1 MGRTAIRAQRVPSS
15 VRPLPP
21 PRPSS
26 RSTKNRRF
34 LVKKKSLK
42 SRAEKLAQILEELA
56 IAKSK
61 EDMAASRQLRS
72 RGRIS
77 ELFKRLEQTVEC
89 LREAGGR
96 TEEARRLY
104 IARWPELQEASA
116 SKQFSR
122 ALKVLETIFDG
133 D

>member
-1 MGRTAIRAQRVPSS
+1 M
-15 VRPLPP
+15 PP
-21 PRPSS
+21 PRPTS
-26 RSTKNRRF
+26 RRPDENRRF
-34 LVKKKSLK
+34 PVKKKSLK

-61 EDMAASRQLRS
+61 EDLAAFGQLHS

-89 LREAGGR
+89 LKEAGGR

-104 IARWPELQEASA
+104 IARSSELQKASA

-122 ALKVLETIFDG
+122 ALKVLETICDS

>member
-1 MGRTAIRAQRVPSS
+1 M
-15 VRPLPP
+15 
-21 PRPSS
+21 
-26 RSTKNRRF
+26 
-34 LVKKKSLK
+34 KKKSIK
-42 SRAEKLAQILEELA
+42 SRTEKLRQILEELV

-61 EDMAASRQLRS
+61 EDLAAFGKLHS

-89 LREAGGR
+89 LKEAGGR

-104 IARWPELQEASA
+104 IARSPEVQEASA

-122 ALKVLETIFDG
+122 ALKVLETLSDS